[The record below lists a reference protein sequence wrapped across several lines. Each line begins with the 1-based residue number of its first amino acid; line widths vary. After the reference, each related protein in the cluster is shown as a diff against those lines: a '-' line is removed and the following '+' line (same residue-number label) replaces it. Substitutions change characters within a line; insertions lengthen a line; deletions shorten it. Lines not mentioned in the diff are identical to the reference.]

1 MRKRSMKDRIRAAD
15 SLEELE
21 RLISEAEDFRDV
33 RPDTSRRIKRAAN
46 ERRKELK

>member
-1 MRKRSMKDRIRAAD
+1 MKDRIRAAN
-15 SLEELE
+15 SMEELE
-21 RLISEAEDFRDV
+21 RLITEAEDFRYA

>member
-1 MRKRSMKDRIRAAD
+1 MKDRIRSAD

-21 RLISEAEDFRDV
+21 RLISESEEFRYA
-33 RPDTSRRIKRAAN
+33 RPDTSRRIKRAAQ